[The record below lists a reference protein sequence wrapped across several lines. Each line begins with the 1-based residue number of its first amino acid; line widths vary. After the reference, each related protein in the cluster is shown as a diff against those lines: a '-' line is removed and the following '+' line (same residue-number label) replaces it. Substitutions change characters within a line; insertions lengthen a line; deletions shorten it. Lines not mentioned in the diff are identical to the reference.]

1 MKLNYFNINT
11 YYDNQLPVLYFTL
24 RTCRCTFGIGDQ
36 IQFDVKS
43 LQWHCQHVGTWIQS
57 DLDIEVPAD
66 PVDLDTTVYTCTGGV
81 QVTHHW
87 AGCQI
92 GQWHR
97 REAACTRNNG
107 RDWRWKSYLN
117 YFRFTCKSNQ
127 SCGSISPLK
136 LLQYKNA
143 SFHCHT
149 FFPT

>member
-11 YYDNQLPVLYFTL
+11 YNDNQLPVLYFTL
-24 RTCRCTFGIGDQ
+24 RTCRCTFGIGNQ
-36 IQFDVKS
+36 IQLDVKS
-43 LQWHCQHVGTWIQS
+43 LQWHCQYVGTWIQG

-107 RDWRWKSYLN
+107 RDWRLKSYLN
-117 YFRFTCKSNQ
+117 YFRFKSNL
-127 SCGSISPLK
+127 SCGSISSLK
-136 LLQYKNA
+136 LLRYKNA
-143 SFHCHT
+143 SFNCHT

>member
-43 LQWHCQHVGTWIQS
+43 LQWYCQQLGTWIQS
-57 DLDIEVPAD
+57 DLDIEIPAD

-97 REAACTRNNG
+97 REAACTKING
-107 RDWRWKSYLN
+107 RDWWLKSYLN
-117 YFRFTCKSNQ
+117 YFRFKSNL
-127 SCGSISPLK
+127 SCGSISSLK
-136 LLQYKNA
+136 L
-143 SFHCHT
+143 
-149 FFPT
+149 